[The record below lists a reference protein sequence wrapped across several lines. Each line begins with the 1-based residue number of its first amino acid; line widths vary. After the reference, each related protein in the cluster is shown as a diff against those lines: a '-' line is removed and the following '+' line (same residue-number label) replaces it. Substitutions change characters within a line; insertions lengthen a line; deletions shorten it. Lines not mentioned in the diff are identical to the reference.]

1 MYVHDPS
8 RGISGNRV
16 VSLSLLLT
24 TIAGIEAIYN
34 LGFSKTAIERGLLDD
49 LKRAKALGIPD
60 TVAHE
65 RYLQSVRILPEF
77 LTSLIVAQKDP

>member
-8 RGISGNRV
+8 RGISGNRI
-16 VSLSLLLT
+16 VSLSLLLA
-24 TIAGIEAIYN
+24 TIVDIEAIYN

-49 LKRAKALGIPD
+49 LKRAKALGIPA

-65 RYLQSVRILPEF
+65 RHLQSVRTLPEF
-77 LTSLIVAQKDP
+77 LPALIIAQKEP